1 MIASSG
7 GVLGFFELG
16 RRVLCH
22 SNGEDSLRNFG
33 GLFLLSFFITA
44 GRCSLLPLLISS
56 FGRVDHNQHIVAF
69 CG

>member
-16 RRVLCH
+16 RGVLCH
-22 SNGEDSLRNFG
+22 SNSEDSLRDFG

-44 GRCSLLPLLISS
+44 GGCCLFSLLISS
-56 FGRVDHNQHIVAF
+56 FGRVDHDQHIVAF
-69 CG
+69 CI

>member
-16 RRVLCH
+16 RRMLSH

-33 GLFLLSFFITA
+33 GLFLLSFFIAA
-44 GRCSLLPLLISS
+44 GSCCFFSLLISS
-56 FGRVDHNQHIVAF
+56 FGRVDHDQHIVAF
-69 CG
+69 CS